1 MRTIVVASFVYNRVQ
16 YSTFGGVVMFSE
28 QCLAGIMAQCTDA
41 IACPSG
47 FEDESS
53 RAGLSSSTVLC
64 VHGVSAVPG
73 VPGVLT
79 VVWVVWLMCLLCLAC
94 LLGLVGLLWLLCLVC
109 HVCLMLHASERS
121 QRHTHQ
127 TKPSLILTA
136 YSTVQYSTVNTVQ
149 YSTVFTIS
157 ASE

>member
-64 VHGVSAVPG
+64 VRGVSAVPG

-79 VVWVVWLMCLLCLAC
+79 VVWVVWLVCLLCLAC

-121 QRHTHQ
+121 QRHTPDETVINPYRLQ
-127 TKPSLILTA
+127 
-136 YSTVQYSTVNTVQ
+136 YSAVQYSK

-157 ASE
+157 CASE